1 MKTTLLTLFCIASIG
16 IGTNAQEKSNYK
28 IANHIKIDSNGGWDY
43 VSVDEKLNRLYV
55 SHSNIV
61 QVIDL
66 KTNRQIAVI
75 PNTFGVHGIA
85 LADDLNKGFISDG
98 KDTTVTVFNLKTNAV
113 ITKVKVTG
121 AKPDAIVYDDVTK
134 RVFTMNGKGKNATVI
149 DAKTNRVIG
158 TIPLDGKPEFC
169 VADGNGK
176 LYVNLEDKSALEEI
190 DATTMKV
197 LRQWSIAPGES
208 PTGLAIDKK
217 NRKLFSVCDNQLMV
231 VSDADKGSVVTT
243 VPIGDGPDAA
253 AFDPERMIAYSSN
266 GESGTLTVVKESG
279 NTYNVLENFET
290 QRSARTMAIN
300 VKTGHIYL
308 PAAEFMPVHSVR
320 ADVPKPKHSIKP
332 GTFTILDVVAT
343 N

>member
-16 IGTNAQEKSNYK
+16 VCVNAQEKSHYK
-28 IANHIKIDSNGGWDY
+28 IADRIKIDSAGGWDY

-61 QVIDL
+61 QVVDL
-66 KTNRQIAVI
+66 NTNKQMAVI
-75 PNTFGVHGIA
+75 PNTYGVHGIA

-98 KDTTVTVFNLKTNAV
+98 KDTTVTVFDLNTNAV
-113 ITKVKVTG
+113 ITKVTVTG
-121 AKPDAIVYDDVTK
+121 AKPDAITYDDVTN

-149 DAKTNRVIG
+149 DAKTNMVIG
-158 TIPLDGKPEFC
+158 TIPLEGKPEFC

-176 LYVNLEDKSALEEI
+176 LYVNIEDKNAIDEI
-190 DATTMKV
+190 DASSMKV

-208 PTGLAIDKK
+208 PSGLAMDKK
-217 NRKLFSVCDNQLMV
+217 SRRLFSVCDNQMMV

-253 AFDPERMIAYSSN
+253 CFDAERMLVYSSN
-266 GESGTLTVVKESG
+266 GTGTLTIVKESG
-279 NTYNVLENFET
+279 NNYSVLQNFET

-300 VKTGHIYL
+300 TKTGHIYL
-308 PAAEFMPVHSVR
+308 PAAEYMPVNSVKV
-320 ADVPKPKHSIKP
+320 DGPKPKPTMKP
-332 GTFTILDVVAT
+332 GTFMILDVVAA